1 MACLGSAL
9 HDVVR
14 TTACLGS
21 RFEGIHPTN
30 AARRADR
37 EVMACLGSTLH
48 AVVQTTACLGSRLEG
63 LEFRTFR
70 TANVRGTEGCFADTV
85 RGT

>member
-1 MACLGSAL
+1 MACIGSTL
-9 HDVVR
+9 RSVVQTTVRIR
-14 TTACLGS
+14 T
-21 RFEGIHPTN
+21 RFEGTHP
-30 AARRADR
+30 AKEARRADR
-37 EVMACLGSTLH
+37 EVMACLGPTLH
-48 AVVQTTACLGSRLEG
+48 EMVQTTSCLRSRMAG